1 METIRTWPGTTGF
14 RFTSPT
20 LKEVSAKTCEDG
32 MAMGPKRVPLSRAEA
47 LAGRAIAR
55 APKRARRTSPED
67 AATRRSDQDARSM
80 LC

>member
-1 METIRTWPGTTGF
+1 
-14 RFTSPT
+14 
-20 LKEVSAKTCEDG
+20 
-32 MAMGPKRVPLSRAEA
+32 MGPKRVPLSRAEA